1 MAGILDVPKPRI
13 NVSMLSQHI
22 SRPVCFV
29 GRVEKV
35 HPTGKTF
42 TVADGEGKVATV
54 ELNEPLEEELSG
66 VVEIIGMVSNKGA
79 IMASTYNMLREDKG
93 IPFDLE
99 LYNEA
104 LKVVHDFPQHYPFE
118 VAASG

>member
-13 NVSMLSQHI
+13 NVSMLSQHV

-29 GRVEKV
+29 GRVEKVSEALNVVLMFVVLFCTVTKHGLLLRQV

-54 ELNEPLEEELSG
+54 ELNEP
-66 VVEIIGMVSNKGA
+66 VSDSVKSRY
-79 IMASTYNMLREDKG
+79 IYN
-93 IPFDLE
+93 
-99 LYNEA
+99 
-104 LKVVHDFPQHYPFE
+104 H
-118 VAASG
+118 S